1 MAVSVSTVHTNDEG
15 ARKVATVDI
24 TFDDSYTGSGGEAL
38 TPATLGFVTLT
49 RVDIDPTDGYVF
61 EYDYAN
67 EKVLAYWVDTSTDGA
82 PLAQVGNTTD
92 LSSVVA
98 RAAVTGT

>member
-1 MAVSVSTVHTNDEG
+1 MAVSVSTVHTNYEG

-24 TFDDSYTGSGGEAL
+24 TFDASYPTGGEAL

-49 RVDIDPTDGYVF
+49 RVDIDPGDGYVF

-67 EKVLAYWVDTSTDGA
+67 EKVIAYWVDTSTDGA
-82 PLAQVGNTTD
+82 PLAEVAGSED
-92 LSSVVA
+92 LSGSTA
-98 RAAVTGT
+98 RATVVGT

>member
-1 MAVSVSTVHTNDEG
+1 MAVSVSTVHTNYEG

-24 TFDDSYTGSGGEAL
+24 TFDASYPTGGEAL

-49 RVDIDPTDGYVF
+49 RVDIDPGDGYVF